1 MAGRLYACAHSGYL
15 MTEARHIQAKADLVH
30 AGSSDCDDFDNVKK
44 GGLYGSA
51 GGVMCTLISSQFVDI
66 LVVPEMLIP
75 E

>member
-1 MAGRLYACAHSGYL
+1 MAGRLYAGAHSGYL
-15 MTEARHIQAKADLVH
+15 MTEARHIQAKGDLIH
-30 AGSSDCDDFDNVKK
+30 AGSSDCDDFDNVEK

-51 GGVMCTLISSQFVDI
+51 GGAMCKLISSQFVDI